1 MTNINVMY
9 SSKTDQWETP
19 ETYFKELDKEFNF
32 DLDPCA
38 DKRNHKCEKY
48 FTKEQDGLLQD
59 WGGVSRVLQS
69 AIRKRDFKMG

>member
-1 MTNINVMY
+1 MANINVMY

-38 DKRNHKCEKY
+38 DERNHKCEKY

-59 WGGVSRVLQS
+59 WGGASCVLQS
-69 AIRKRDFKMG
+69 TIRKRDFKMG

>member
-1 MTNINVMY
+1 MANINVMY

-38 DKRNHKCEKY
+38 DERHHKCEKY
-48 FTKEQDGLLQD
+48 FTKEQDGLSQD
-59 WGGVSRVLQS
+59 WGGVSCVLQS
-69 AIRKRDFKMG
+69 TIRKRDFKMG